1 MLAQFRALIVL
12 LVVTGL
18 SIIPAQ
24 SQSRTPEELVA
35 TINNGLIEAMKLGG
49 GQDAFQA
56 RFDMLAPIL
65 EEAYN
70 FPAMTRVIVGKS
82 WTTLSDEQKESIT
95 EAFSRMSISTFAARF
110 KNYTGQRFVI
120 QGTKEGLRGSVIV
133 ENELISPD
141 REPVRLN
148 YVLRQFKGEWRVI
161 DVQLGATVS
170 ELALRRSEYGSVISR
185 DGFDALIGLLNN
197 KIAEIEADASSTAS

>member
-1 MLAQFRALIVL
+1 MLAPFRALIAVF
-12 LVVTGL
+12 VVIGWGL
-18 SIIPAQ
+18 MPAQ
-24 SQSRTPEELVA
+24 AEERTPEELVA
-35 TINNGLIEAMKLGG
+35 TVNEALIDAMKLGG
-49 GQDAFQA
+49 AAAYQSRYDK
-56 RFDMLAPIL
+56 LAPVL
-65 EEAYN
+65 TDAYN

-82 WTTLSDEQKESIT
+82 WTALSDGQKDLIT

-110 KNYTGQRFVI
+110 KDFSGQRFVI
-120 QGTKEGLRGSVIV
+120 KGKKDGLRGSVIV

-141 REPVRLN
+141 RDPVRLN
-148 YVLRQFKGEWRVI
+148 YVLRQFSGAWRII

-185 DGFDALIGLLNN
+185 DGVDALIGLLNN

>member
-1 MLAQFRALIVL
+1 MLAPFRALILIVAL
-12 LVVTGL
+12 TGIWAL
-18 SIIPAQ
+18 PAQ
-24 SQSRTPEELVA
+24 AESRTPEQLVTA
-35 TINNGLIEAMKLGG
+35 INEALIEAMKIGG
-49 GQDAFQA
+49 DSAYQS

-65 EEAYN
+65 EDAYN

-82 WTTLSDEQKESIT
+82 WTTLTADQKDLIT
-95 EAFSRMSISTFAARF
+95 NAFSRMSISTFASRF
-110 KNYTGQRFVI
+110 KNFSGQRFVI
-120 QGTKEGLRGSVIV
+120 KGVKDGLRGSVIV

-141 REPVRLN
+141 RDPVRLN

-185 DGFDALIGLLNN
+185 DGVDALIGLLNN
-197 KIAEIEADASSTAS
+197 KIAEIEAGAVSTAS